1 MQCQQ
6 IYCFSRNLASLQ
18 LCFSVTV
25 LLAVSTKAVRS
36 RGGMQWPTPVWKDGI
51 TLLKP
56 YTFQQ
61 SYQPDFVNHC
71 FFFSSF
77 SIVTPSWKSKLTT
90 PFTLGCDPR
99 SKQCLLL
106 YQSNA
111 SDSTHSLVL
120 VEIRYPPLPDKYI
133 EAYFVPAMRF
143 YAFGNGFHELSM

>member
-18 LCFSVTV
+18 SCFSVTV
-25 LLAVSTKAVRS
+25 LLAVSTKAVS
-36 RGGMQWPTPVWKDGI
+36 RGGMQSPTPVWKDEI

-61 SYQPDFVNHC
+61 SYPSWLTLSITA
-71 FFFSSF
+71 FSSF

-99 SKQCLLL
+99 SEQCLLL

-111 SDSTHSLVL
+111 SDSTHWLVL

-133 EAYFVPAMRF
+133 EAYFVLAMRF
-143 YAFGNGFHELSM
+143 YAFRNGFHEPSM